1 MNINLKPLY
10 EFLKENELLSDT
22 ELDMIQYCLNDITE
36 TSPNDKPGVFRK
48 SEKIIQDS
56 QNLSW
61 CIYSL
66 RLQYDHLNK
75 AYRKIKDPEY
85 TLLVRQQRPS
95 SEAINSELRT
105 KFEEL
110 YDLEEKLSTI
120 NNIIEYLTH
129 IQTSMERYL
138 YLLKDRLK
146 HSD

>member
-1 MNINLKPLY
+1 MINLKPLY
-10 EFLKENELLSDT
+10 EFLSENELLSET
-22 ELDMIQYCLNDITE
+22 EMDMIQYCLNDIVE

-48 SEKIIQDS
+48 SEKLIQDS

-66 RLQYDHLNK
+66 RLQYDCLNK

-95 SEAINSELRT
+95 SEAINSELRA

-120 NNIIEYLTH
+120 NNIIDYLSH
-129 IQTSMERYL
+129 IQTSMERYI

-146 HSD
+146 YSE